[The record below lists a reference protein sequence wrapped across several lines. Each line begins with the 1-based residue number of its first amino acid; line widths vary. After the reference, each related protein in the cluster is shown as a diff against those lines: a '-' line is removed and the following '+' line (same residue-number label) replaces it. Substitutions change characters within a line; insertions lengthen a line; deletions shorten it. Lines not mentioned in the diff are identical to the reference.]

1 MDTSELQDRTHERL
15 HQDQQDHLLDSP
27 SPTEQATDS
36 TVAKWREELARIA
49 TRLEA
54 LNNRSAAESR
64 HLQRCLTH
72 EITEMRA
79 ALRRLDAEIAAVDPI
94 ASAQRIA
101 ARLEDLQTQSNAAYV
116 RLQASLAARPSHDEP
131 LPRDATVA
139 PD

>member
-1 MDTSELQDRTHERL
+1 MDTSELQDRAHERL

-94 ASAQRIA
+94 ASAQR
-101 ARLEDLQTQSNAAYV
+101 
-116 RLQASLAARPSHDEP
+116 
-131 LPRDATVA
+131 
-139 PD
+139 